1 MIEKVKNHWKNVTV
15 IIREELKHRKGNDM
29 QMSTVKVREALRTN
43 RELQKHIWKN
53 AKKNK
58 SRIRDKHGGN

>member
-1 MIEKVKNHWKNVTV
+1 MIIK
-15 IIREELKHRKGNDM
+15 EELKHRKGNDM
-29 QMSTVKVREALRTN
+29 EMSTVKVREALRTN

-53 AKKNK
+53 ARNNK